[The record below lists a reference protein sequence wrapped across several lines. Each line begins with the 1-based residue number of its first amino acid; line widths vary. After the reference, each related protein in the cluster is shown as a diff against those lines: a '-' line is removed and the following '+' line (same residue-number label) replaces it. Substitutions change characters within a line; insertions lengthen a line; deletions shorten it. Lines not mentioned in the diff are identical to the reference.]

1 MNSLPPFEGDL
12 PDDGGED
19 APYEWLDEW
28 LCEYVDGTM
37 DPSLEAVF
45 EQYVEANP
53 ELKAHVERLQETRDL
68 LCECGLPQEAP
79 PDLESEICTEVECD
93 MLQSEVSVSDA
104 LWDRPLAA
112 FGVASSVA
120 AALVI
125 GFLVGATM
133 MGPAPSASPPTAT
146 SDPETPDTR
155 PPTTTHPVQAPTASP
170 SEVPPLLL
178 RRSASPFSSADSSQ
192 SSSPLTTIGLP

>member
-1 MNSLPPFEGDL
+1 MNSPPPFEGDL
-12 PDDGGED
+12 PGDDGED

-53 ELKAHVERLQETRDL
+53 ELKAHEQRLKETRNL
-68 LCECGLPQEAP
+68 LCECGLPTEAP
-79 PDLESEICTEVECD
+79 SELESEICAEVECD

-104 LWDRPLAA
+104 IWDRPLAA
-112 FGVASSVA
+112 FGVASSIAV
-120 AALVI
+120 ALVV

-133 MGPAPSASPPTAT
+133 VGPAPTITRSSSPVDRVASDTPPPQTTRPLQAPDASP
-146 SDPETPDTR
+146 
-155 PPTTTHPVQAPTASP
+155 
-170 SEVPPLLL
+170 EVPPLLL
-178 RRSASPFSSADSSQ
+178 RHSASPFSTPDSSQ
-192 SSSPLTTIGLP
+192 QSSTLTTIGLP